1 MPNEPKS
8 IKNAAKNLK
17 NSVIHW
23 GKNKKK
29 KTSNAITSR
38 TKRAKNAITSRTKR
52 AKNAITDRIKKVR
65 FTPGRNPVKANT
77 GTKKKGFNNT
87 KFRNEKNSKLDKLK
101 KHIKYCKNLEKAYE
115 RKHGEVKRLTD
126 YLSYL
131 VTNTPDKPISKTD
144 VIKIIDGIDNIKIP
158 DNVEEKQQKL
168 DKLIKI
174 QEEWE
179 KEYEN
184 TIKKQIDTKLKTLKG
199 TESEVLMV

>member
-29 KTSNAITSR
+29 KTS
-38 TKRAKNAITSRTKR
+38 NAITSRTKR

>member
-29 KTSNAITSR
+29 KTS
-38 TKRAKNAITSRTKR
+38 NAITSRTKR

-184 TIKKQIDTKLKTLKG
+184 TIKQIDTKLKTLKG

>member
-38 TKRAKNAITSRTKR
+38 TKRAKNAIT
-52 AKNAITDRIKKVR
+52 DRIKKVR
-65 FTPGRNPVKANT
+65 FTPGRNTVKANT
-77 GTKKKGFNNT
+77 GTKKEGFNNT

-115 RKHGEVKRLTD
+115 RKHGEVKRLTR
-126 YLSYL
+126 YLLYL
-131 VTNTPDKPISKTD
+131 VINTPDKPISETN
-144 VIKIIDGIDNIKIP
+144 VINIIEGIGNIKIP

-168 DKLIKI
+168 DDLIAK
-174 QEEWE
+174 QAEWE

-184 TIKKQIDTKLKTLKG
+184 TIKREIDNKLTTLKG
-199 TESEVLMV
+199 K

>member
-65 FTPGRNPVKANT
+65 FTPGRNTVKANT
-77 GTKKKGFNNT
+77 GTKKEGFNNT

-115 RKHGEVKRLTD
+115 RKHGEVKRLTR
-126 YLSYL
+126 YLLYL
-131 VTNTPDKPISKTD
+131 VINTPDKPISETN
-144 VIKIIDGIDNIKIP
+144 VINIIEGIGNIKIP

-168 DKLIKI
+168 DDLIAK
-174 QEEWE
+174 QAEWE

-184 TIKKQIDTKLKTLKG
+184 TIKREIDNKLTTLKG
-199 TESEVLMV
+199 K